1 MDNFNFI
8 HNSTKFAKI
17 RQSLYGITLAII
29 SNYSNTKIYEG
40 NKSYLIKDN
49 TLNIIKKSC
58 EYFGSTFEGRRR
70 GTRILTGYSTK
81 SPIIIEESKDIIFFP
96 TSSPRSK
103 NCSWISLNN
112 VKDYRK
118 IDKNTEI
125 IFKNMS
131 KISVNISYY
140 VFTNLILRATR
151 LNYVLNERKI
161 VKKAKKTAKK
171 KDNVV

>member
-1 MDNFNFI
+1 MLHI
-8 HNSTKFAKI
+8 
-17 RQSLYGITLAII
+17 
-29 SNYSNTKIYEG
+29 
-40 NKSYLIKDN
+40 
-49 TLNIIKKSC
+49 
-58 EYFGSTFEGRRR
+58 GR
-70 GTRILTGYSTK
+70 
-81 SPIIIEESKDIIFFP
+81 
-96 TSSPRSK
+96 
-103 NCSWISLNN
+103 
-112 VKDYRK
+112 
-118 IDKNTEI
+118 KNTEI